1 MKIDIIN
8 EARSVAVAFTG
19 FDGEEYGAPYRF
31 VSVNDALAYVEE
43 QIDKRQQYAAACI
56 YDANT
61 GEAYVYCCADNQCFD
76 TEDEES
82 DYQDFEDQWED
93 YGYEPDIEMGFNP
106 YLGCYDFDC

>member
-43 QIDKRQQYAAACI
+43 QIDERQQYAAACI

-76 TEDEES
+76 TEENNSDEDGFVLEGY
-82 DYQDFEDQWED
+82 DYDD
-93 YGYEPDIEMGFNP
+93 YDLEMGFNP
-106 YLGCYDFDC
+106 YLGTYDFDC